1 MRKKLLN
8 NWSLKIISLVLAFLL
23 WFVVVQIDDPQD
35 DQDMGNIPVRLVN
48 TELLEQENKV
58 YEILDNTDTVRVTA
72 YAPKSVISQLRNSDI
87 IAEADISRLTDI
99 NTVPITLSSTNRN
112 VASLLGSHDS
122 VKLTVEEKASKYVTL
137 MSSTVGTVAEGYVV
151 SGLTPDQNRIEVSGP
166 KSSVEQVK
174 YAGAE
179 IDVTEATTNL
189 TANVDIRLYDG
200 DGNLVERSNLMKNVN
215 YVRMSVEVL
224 ATKSVP
230 VVLDVA
236 GMPADGYMATGVV
249 ECNPMVVQIAG
260 SAYNLTRINEIAI
273 PAEELDITGEK
284 ENVVRTI
291 DLREYLPSNIRF
303 ADSNFNGNVTAT
315 IYIEPIVRKTLQIT
329 MSEFK
334 VINVPEGY
342 DAEIREP
349 AEDVVSVEF
358 SGLNEQIQ
366 TLQSGTVAGTV
377 DIDAWMDK
385 QNMERLKAGTY
396 TIPVTFAVGE
406 DITVRNAPSV
416 RVVIKEVDE

>member
-35 DQDMGNIPVRLVN
+35 DQDMGNIPVKLVN

-58 YEILDNTDTVRVTA
+58 YEILDGTDTVRVTA
-72 YAPKSVISQLRNSDI
+72 YAPKSVFSQLRSSDI
-87 IAEADISRLTDI
+87 IAEADVSRLTDI

-112 VASLLGSHDS
+112 VASLSGSHDS

-151 SGLTPDQNRIEVSGP
+151 SNLTPDQNRIEVSGP
-166 KSSVEQVK
+166 KSVVEQVK

-189 TANVDIRLYDG
+189 TANVDIRLYDS
-200 DGNLVERSNLMKNVN
+200 DGNTVERSNLVKNVN

-224 ATKSVP
+224 ATKEVP
-230 VVLDVA
+230 VVLTVD
-236 GMPADGYMATGVV
+236 GTPADGYMATGVV
-249 ECNPMVVQIAG
+249 ECNPMVVMIAG
-260 SAYNLTRINEIAI
+260 SAYNLSRLNEIAI
-273 PAEELDITGEK
+273 PAEELDITGER
-284 ENVVRTI
+284 EDVVRTI
-291 DLREYLPSNIRF
+291 DVREYLPSNIRF
-303 ADSNFNGNVTAT
+303 ADSDFNGTVTAT
-315 IYIEPIVRKTLQIT
+315 VYIEPIARKTLQIA
-329 MSEFK
+329 MSELK

-342 DAEIREP
+342 EAEIRES

-358 SGLNEQIQ
+358 NGLSEQVQ
-366 TLQSGTVAGTV
+366 TLQSGTVAATV

-385 QNMERLKAGTY
+385 QNIERLRAGTY
-396 TIPVTFAVGE
+396 TVPVTFAVGE

-416 RVVIKEVDE
+416 RIVIKEAE

>member
-23 WFVVVQIDDPQD
+23 WFVVVQIDDPKEN
-35 DQDMGNIPVRLVN
+35 QDMGNIPVRLVN
-48 TELLEQENKV
+48 TELLDRENKV
-58 YEILDNTDTVRVTA
+58 YEILDGTDTVRVTA
-72 YAPKSVISQLRNSDI
+72 YAPKSVFSQLRNSDI

-112 VASLLGSHDS
+112 VASLSGSHDS

-137 MSSTVGTVAEGYVV
+137 MSNTVGTVAEGYVI
-151 SGLTPDQNRIEVSGP
+151 SNLTPDQNRIEVSGP
-166 KSSVEQVK
+166 KSAVEKVK
-174 YAGAE
+174 YAGAD

-200 DGNLVERSNLMKNVN
+200 DGNQVERSNLMTNVD

-224 ATKSVP
+224 ATKEVP
-230 VVLDVA
+230 VILAVS
-236 GMPADGYMATGVV
+236 GTPADGYMATGVV

-291 DLREYLPSNIRF
+291 DIREYLPNNIRF
-303 ADSNFNGNVTAT
+303 ADGNFNGNVTAT
-315 IYIEPIVRKTLQIT
+315 VYIEPIVRKTLQIA
-329 MSEFK
+329 MSELR

-342 DAEIREP
+342 EAEIREP

-358 SGLNEQIQ
+358 SGLGEQIQ
-366 TLQSGTVAGTV
+366 ALQSGTVVGTV
-377 DIDAWMDK
+377 DIAAWMNK
-385 QNMERLKAGTY
+385 QNMERMRAGTY
-396 TIPVTFAVGE
+396 TMPVTFAVGE
-406 DITVRNAPSV
+406 DITVRSTPTV
-416 RVVIKEVDE
+416 RVVVKEADE

>member
-8 NWSLKIISLVLAFLL
+8 NWSLKIISLGLAFVL

-35 DQDMGNIPVRLVN
+35 DQDMGNISVKLVN

-58 YEILDNTDTVRVTA
+58 YEILDGTDTVRVTA
-72 YAPKSVISQLRNSDI
+72 YAPKSVFSQLRSSDI

-112 VASLLGSHDS
+112 VASLSGSHDS

-166 KSSVEQVK
+166 KSAVEQVK

-200 DGNLVERSNLMKNVN
+200 DGNRVERSNLIKNVD

-224 ATKSVP
+224 ATKEVP

-236 GMPADGYMATGVV
+236 GTPADGYMATGVV
-249 ECNPMVVQIAG
+249 DCNPMVVRIAG

-291 DLREYLPSNIRF
+291 DIREYLPSNIRF
-303 ADSNFNGNVTAT
+303 ADSDFNGNVTIT
-315 IYIEPIVRKTLQIT
+315 VYIEPIVRKTLQIS
-329 MSEFK
+329 MSDLK

-342 DAEIREP
+342 DAEIRES
-349 AEDVVSVEF
+349 AEDVFSVEF

-416 RVVIKEVDE
+416 RVVIKESEE

>member
-8 NWSLKIISLVLAFLL
+8 NWSLKIISLVLAFIL

-35 DQDMGNIPVRLVN
+35 DQDMGNISVKLVN
-48 TELLEQENKV
+48 TELLAQENKV
-58 YEILDNTDTVRVTA
+58 YEILDGTDTVRVTA
-72 YAPKSVISQLRNSDI
+72 YAPKSVFSQLRSSDI

-112 VASLLGSHDS
+112 VASLSGSHDS

-166 KSSVEQVK
+166 KSAVEQVK

-179 IDVTEATTNL
+179 IDVTEATSNL

-200 DGNLVERSNLMKNVN
+200 DGNPVERSNLMKNVN

-224 ATKSVP
+224 ATKEVP
-230 VVLDVA
+230 VVLETV
-236 GMPADGYMATGVV
+236 GTPADGYMATGVV

-284 ENVVRTI
+284 ENVIRSI
-291 DLREYLPSNIRF
+291 DLREYLPGSIRF

-315 IYIEPIVRKTLQIT
+315 VYIEPIVRKTLQIA
-329 MSEFK
+329 MSELK
-334 VINVPEGY
+334 VVNVPEGY

-349 AEDVVSVEF
+349 AEDVVFVEF

-366 TLQSGTVAGTV
+366 ALQSGTAAGTV

-385 QNMERLKAGTY
+385 QNMERLRAGTY

-416 RVVIKEVDE
+416 RVVIKEAEE

>member
-35 DQDMGNIPVRLVN
+35 DQDMGNIPVKLVN

-58 YEILDNTDTVRVTA
+58 YEILDGTDTVRVTA
-72 YAPKSVISQLRNSDI
+72 YAPKSVFSQLRSSDI
-87 IAEADISRLTDI
+87 IAEADVSRLTDI

-112 VASLLGSHDS
+112 VASLSGSHDS

-166 KSSVEQVK
+166 KSAVEQVK

-189 TANVDIRLYDG
+189 TANVDIRLYDS
-200 DGNLVERSNLMKNVN
+200 DGNTVERSNLVKNVN

-224 ATKSVP
+224 ATKEVP
-230 VVLDVA
+230 VVLTVDGA
-236 GMPADGYMATGVV
+236 PADGYMATGVV
-249 ECNPMVVQIAG
+249 ECNPMVVMIAG
-260 SAYNLTRINEIAI
+260 SAYNLSRINEIAI
-273 PAEELDITGEK
+273 PAEELDITGER
-284 ENVVRTI
+284 EDVVRTI
-291 DLREYLPSNIRF
+291 DIREYLPNNIRF
-303 ADSNFNGNVTAT
+303 ADSDFNGTVTAT
-315 IYIEPIVRKTLQIT
+315 VYIEPIARKTLQIA
-329 MSEFK
+329 MSELK
-334 VINVPEGY
+334 VVNVPEGY
-342 DAEIREP
+342 EAEIRES

-358 SGLNEQIQ
+358 SGLNEQVQ
-366 TLQSGTVAGTV
+366 TLQSGTVAATV

-385 QNMERLKAGTY
+385 QNIERLRAGTY

-416 RVVIKEVDE
+416 RIVIKEAE

>member
-8 NWSLKIISLVLAFLL
+8 NWSLKIISLVLAFIL

-35 DQDMGNIPVRLVN
+35 DQDMGNISVKLVN
-48 TELLEQENKV
+48 TELLAQENKV
-58 YEILDNTDTVRVTA
+58 YEILDGTDTVRVTA
-72 YAPKSVISQLRNSDI
+72 YAPKSVFSQLRSSDI

-112 VASLLGSHDS
+112 VASLSGSHDS

-166 KSSVEQVK
+166 KSAVEQVK

-179 IDVTEATTNL
+179 IDVTEATSNL

-200 DGNLVERSNLMKNVN
+200 DGNPVERSNLMKNVN

-224 ATKSVP
+224 ATKEVP
-230 VVLDVA
+230 VVLETA
-236 GMPADGYMATGVV
+236 GTPADGYMATGVV

-284 ENVVRTI
+284 ENVIRSI
-291 DLREYLPSNIRF
+291 DLREYLPGSIRF

-315 IYIEPIVRKTLQIT
+315 VYIEPIVRKTLQIA
-329 MSEFK
+329 MSELK
-334 VINVPEGY
+334 VVNVPEGY

-349 AEDVVSVEF
+349 AEDVVFVEF

-366 TLQSGTVAGTV
+366 ALQSGTAAGTV

-385 QNMERLKAGTY
+385 QNMERLRAGTY

-416 RVVIKEVDE
+416 RVVIKEAEE

>member
-1 MRKKLLN
+1 MRKKMLN
-8 NWSLKIISLVLAFLL
+8 NWSLKIISLVLAFIL

-58 YEILDNTDTVRVTA
+58 YEILDGTDTVRVTA
-72 YAPKSVISQLRNSDI
+72 YAPKSVISQLRSSDI

-224 ATKSVP
+224 ATKEVP

-236 GMPADGYMATGVV
+236 GTPADGYMATGVV
-249 ECNPMVVQIAG
+249 ECTPRVIQIAG
-260 SAYNLTRINEIAI
+260 SAYNLTRINEITI

-284 ENVVRTI
+284 EDVVRSI

-303 ADSNFNGNVTAT
+303 ADSNFNGNVMVTVH
-315 IYIEPIVRKTLQIT
+315 IEPIVRKTLQIT
-329 MSEFK
+329 ISELK

-342 DAEIREP
+342 DAEIRES
-349 AEDVVSVEF
+349 AEDEVSVEF

-366 TLQSGTVAGTV
+366 ALQSGTVAGTV

-385 QNMERLKAGTY
+385 QNMERLRPGTY

-406 DITVRNAPSV
+406 DITVRNAPNV
-416 RVVIKEVDE
+416 RVVIKEAEE

>member
-72 YAPKSVISQLRNSDI
+72 YAPKSVISQLRSSDI

-189 TANVDIRLYDG
+189 TANVDIRLYG
-200 DGNLVERSNLMKNVN
+200 ADGNVVERSNLMKNVN

-224 ATKSVP
+224 ATKEVP
-230 VVLDVA
+230 VVLDVV
-236 GMPADGYMATGVV
+236 GTPADGYMATGVV
-249 ECNPMVVQIAG
+249 ECTPMVVQIAG

-273 PAEELDITGEK
+273 PAEELDITDKK
-284 ENVVRTI
+284 EDLVRTI

-315 IYIEPIVRKTLQIT
+315 VHIEPIVRKTLQIT
-329 MSEFK
+329 MSELK
-334 VINVPEGY
+334 VVNVPEGY
-342 DAEIREP
+342 DAEIRES
-349 AEDVVSVEF
+349 AEDEVSVEF
-358 SGLNEQIQ
+358 SGLKEQIQ
-366 TLQSGTVAGTV
+366 ALQSGNVAGTV

-385 QNMERLKAGTY
+385 QNMERLRVGTY

-416 RVVIKEVDE
+416 RVVIKEAEE

>member
-58 YEILDNTDTVRVTA
+58 YEILDDTDTVRVTA
-72 YAPKSVISQLRNSDI
+72 YAPKSVISQLRSSDI

-122 VKLTVEEKASKYVTL
+122 VKLTVEERASKYVTL

-200 DGNLVERSNLMKNVN
+200 DGNLVERSNLIKNVN

-224 ATKSVP
+224 ATKEVP

-236 GMPADGYMATGVV
+236 GTPADGYMATGVA
-249 ECNPMVVQIAG
+249 ECTPMVVQIAG

-284 ENVVRTI
+284 EDLVRTI

-315 IYIEPIVRKTLQIT
+315 VHIEPIVRKTLQIT
-329 MSEFK
+329 MSELK

-385 QNMERLKAGTY
+385 QNIERLRAGTY

-406 DITVRNAPSV
+406 DITVRNTPGV
-416 RVVIKEVDE
+416 KVVIKEAEE

>member
-1 MRKKLLN
+1 MWKKLLN

-35 DQDMGNIPVRLVN
+35 DQDMGNISVRLVN
-48 TELLEQENKV
+48 TELLERENKV
-58 YEILDNTDTVRVTA
+58 YEILDGTDTVRVTA
-72 YAPKSVISQLRNSDI
+72 YAPKSVFSQLRSSDI

-112 VASLLGSHDS
+112 VASLSGSHDS
-122 VKLTVEEKASKYVTL
+122 VKLTVEERASKYVTL

-166 KSSVEQVK
+166 KSAVEQVK

-200 DGNLVERSNLMKNVN
+200 DGNPVERSNLMKNVN

-230 VVLDVA
+230 VVLTVD
-236 GMPADGYMATGVV
+236 GTPADGYMATGVV

-284 ENVVRTI
+284 EDVVRTI

-315 IYIEPIVRKTLQIT
+315 VYIEPIVRKTLQIA
-329 MSEFK
+329 MSELR
-334 VINVPEGY
+334 VINLPGGY
-342 DAEIREP
+342 DAEIREA

-358 SGLNEQIQ
+358 SGLNDKIQ

-385 QNMERLKAGTY
+385 QNMERLRAGTY

-416 RVVIKEVDE
+416 RVVIKEAGE

>member
-8 NWSLKIISLVLAFLL
+8 NWSLKIISLVLAFIL

-35 DQDMGNIPVRLVN
+35 DQDMGNISVKLVN
-48 TELLEQENKV
+48 TELLAQENKV
-58 YEILDNTDTVRVTA
+58 YEILDGTDTVRVTA
-72 YAPKSVISQLRNSDI
+72 YAPKSVFSQLRSSDI

-112 VASLLGSHDS
+112 VASLSGSHDS

-151 SGLTPDQNRIEVSGP
+151 SNLTPDQNRIEVSGP
-166 KSSVEQVK
+166 KSAVEQVK

-200 DGNLVERSNLMKNVN
+200 DGNQVERSNLIKNVD

-224 ATKSVP
+224 ATKEVP
-230 VVLDVA
+230 VVLTVT
-236 GMPADGYMATGVV
+236 GTPADGYMATGVV
-249 ECNPMVVQIAG
+249 ECTPMVVQIAG

-273 PAEELDITGEK
+273 SAEELDITGEK

-315 IYIEPIVRKTLQIT
+315 VHIEPIVRKTLQIA
-329 MSEFK
+329 MSDLK

-358 SGLNEQIQ
+358 SGLSEQIQ
-366 TLQSGTVAGTV
+366 TLQSGTVAGMV

-385 QNMERLKAGTY
+385 QNMERLRAGTY

-406 DITVRNAPSV
+406 DITVRNTPSV
-416 RVVIKEVDE
+416 RVVIKEAEE

>member
-1 MRKKLLN
+1 MWKKLLN

-35 DQDMGNIPVRLVN
+35 DQDMGNISVRLVN
-48 TELLEQENKV
+48 TELLERENKV
-58 YEILDNTDTVRVTA
+58 YEILDGTDTVRVTA
-72 YAPKSVISQLRNSDI
+72 YAPKSVFSQLRSSDI

-112 VASLLGSHDS
+112 VASLSGSHDS
-122 VKLTVEEKASKYVTL
+122 VKLTVEERASKYVTL

-166 KSSVEQVK
+166 KSAVEQVK

-200 DGNLVERSNLMKNVN
+200 DGNPVERSNLMKNVN

-236 GMPADGYMATGVV
+236 GTPADGYMATGVV

-284 ENVVRTI
+284 EDVVRTI

-315 IYIEPIVRKTLQIT
+315 VYIEPIVRKTLQIA
-329 MSEFK
+329 MSELR
-334 VINVPEGY
+334 VINLPGGY
-342 DAEIREP
+342 DAEIREA

-358 SGLNEQIQ
+358 SGLNDKIQ

-385 QNMERLKAGTY
+385 QNMERLRAGTY

-416 RVVIKEVDE
+416 RVVIKETGE

>member
-122 VKLTVEEKASKYVTL
+122 VKLTVEERASKYVTL

-200 DGNLVERSNLMKNVN
+200 DGNVVERSNLMKNVN

-236 GMPADGYMATGVV
+236 GTPADGYMATGVV

-284 ENVVRTI
+284 ENVVRAI

>member
-1 MRKKLLN
+1 M
-8 NWSLKIISLVLAFLL
+8 KIISLVLAFLL

-35 DQDMGNIPVRLVN
+35 DQDMGNIPVKLVN

-58 YEILDNTDTVRVTA
+58 YEILDGTDTVRVTA
-72 YAPKSVISQLRNSDI
+72 YAPKSVFSQLRSSDI
-87 IAEADISRLTDI
+87 IAEADVSRLTDI

-112 VASLLGSHDS
+112 VASLSGSHDS

-151 SGLTPDQNRIEVSGP
+151 SNLTPDQNRIEVSGP
-166 KSSVEQVK
+166 KSVVEQVK

-189 TANVDIRLYDG
+189 TANVDIRLYDS
-200 DGNLVERSNLMKNVN
+200 DGNTVERSNLVKNVN

-224 ATKSVP
+224 ATKEVP
-230 VVLDVA
+230 VVLTVD
-236 GMPADGYMATGVV
+236 GTPADGYMATGVV
-249 ECNPMVVQIAG
+249 ECNPMVVMIAG
-260 SAYNLTRINEIAI
+260 SAYNLSRLNEIAI
-273 PAEELDITGEK
+273 PAEELDITGER
-284 ENVVRTI
+284 EDVVRTI
-291 DLREYLPSNIRF
+291 DVREYLPSNIRF
-303 ADSNFNGNVTAT
+303 ADSDFNGTVTAT
-315 IYIEPIVRKTLQIT
+315 VYIEPIARKTLQIA
-329 MSEFK
+329 MSELK

-342 DAEIREP
+342 EAEIRES

-358 SGLNEQIQ
+358 NGLSEQVQ
-366 TLQSGTVAGTV
+366 TLQSGTVAATV

-385 QNMERLKAGTY
+385 QNIERLRAGTY
-396 TIPVTFAVGE
+396 TVPVTFAVGE

-416 RVVIKEVDE
+416 RIVIKEAE